1 MSNPASLNAS
11 LHLAPAHLSLVQ
23 AILSDHV
30 PQARVLAFGSRAA
43 GTPRK
48 YSDLDLAIS
57 RLKIAF
63 EDSDLPICVDVVD
76 WNRADSEFKAM
87 VVKQGKLS
95 CSTELES
102 AFESGAVC
110 PGIHWAVA

>member
-11 LHLAPAHLSLVQ
+11 LHLAPAHLSLVK

-30 PQARVLAFGSRAA
+30 PHARVLAFGSRAA

-48 YSDLDLAIS
+48 YSDLDLAIIQPEPLTLRTIS

-87 VVKQGKLS
+87 VAKQGMV
-95 CSTELES
+95 ELQ
-102 AFESGAVC
+102 
-110 PGIHWAVA
+110 H

>member
-1 MSNPASLNAS
+1 MNNPAPLNTSLQ
-11 LHLAPAHLSLVQ
+11 LAPAHLMMVQ
-23 AILSDHV
+23 AILADHL

-48 YSDLDLAIS
+48 YSDLDLAIIQPEPLSLHTIS

-76 WNRADSEFKAM
+76 WNQADTEFKAM
-87 VVKQGKLS
+87 VSKQGMV
-95 CSTELES
+95 ELQ
-102 AFESGAVC
+102 
-110 PGIHWAVA
+110 H

>member
-11 LHLAPAHLSLVQ
+11 LHLAPAHLSLVK

-30 PQARVLAFGSRAA
+30 PHARVLAFGSRAA

-48 YSDLDLAIS
+48 YSDLDLAIIQPEPLTLRTIS

-87 VVKQGKLS
+87 VAKRGMV
-95 CSTELES
+95 ELQ
-102 AFESGAVC
+102 
-110 PGIHWAVA
+110 H

>member
-1 MSNPASLNAS
+1 MSNLASLNAS
-11 LHLAPAHLSLVQ
+11 LHLAPAHLSLVK

-30 PQARVLAFGSRAA
+30 PHARVLAFGSRAA

-48 YSDLDLAIS
+48 YSDLDLAIIQPEPLTLRTIS

-87 VVKQGKLS
+87 VAKRGMV
-95 CSTELES
+95 ELQ
-102 AFESGAVC
+102 
-110 PGIHWAVA
+110 H